1 MQNISLTSSKWLNY
15 IRLMR
20 LDKPIG
26 IFLLLWPTLMALF
39 IAGNGKPDPF
49 IVSVFVLGTII
60 MRSAGCVINDLAD
73 YQFDKEVTRTKTRPL
88 AVGVVSKR
96 EALLLFSG
104 LVFLAFLLA
113 MQLNFLTIKVAMAAL
128 LLAII
133 YPFMKRYTHLPQ
145 LVLAAAFG
153 SAIPMAFT
161 ALTNSLP
168 IESIILFLAMF
179 CWTVAYDTQYAM
191 ADKKDDLRI
200 GVKSTAILFGRFD
213 KIIIL
218 GMQLLTLL
226 LLVILGNLIS
236 TGVTYYFG
244 IIAAIGFAIYQQY
257 LIKDRDPKRCLQAFL
272 NNNYFG
278 LSLFL
283 GLLGNQ
289 I

>member
-1 MQNISLTSSKWLNY
+1 MKNISLISSQWLNY

-49 IVSVFVLGTII
+49 IVCVFVLGTII

-88 AVGVVSKR
+88 AVGLVSKR
-96 EALLLFSG
+96 EAFVLFLG
-104 LVFLAFLLA
+104 LVCFAFVLAI
-113 MQLNFLTIKVAMAAL
+113 QLNFLTMQVAMLAL
-128 LLAII
+128 SLATV

-161 ALTNSLP
+161 ALTH
-168 IESIILFLAMF
+168 SIPLEAILLFMAMF

-191 ADKKDDLRI
+191 ADKMDDLRI
-200 GVKSTAILFGRFD
+200 GVKSTAILFGKFD
-213 KIIIL
+213 RVMIWGL
-218 GMQLLTLL
+218 QLFSLL
-226 LLVILGNLIS
+226 LLVFLGILINLGI
-236 TGVTYYFG
+236 TFYFG
-244 IIAAIGFAIYQQY
+244 IMVAFGCSIYQQY
-257 LIKDRDPKRCLQAFL
+257 LIKDRDPKQCLQAFL

-278 LSLFL
+278 IALFL
-283 GLLGNQ
+283 GLLANQ